1 MFGFAHTSMDDVAA
15 ACGITKLIVYR
26 HFESKEVLYRE
37 ILEQVFHQL
46 GEELEAELA
55 LPAHHGLGPRTLLT
69 VAREDP
75 SAFFLLWRHA
85 SHEPGFEAYAH
96 DLRAVAVTVVR
107 RLMAID
113 SGDECLD
120 AWRAETLFAWLVE
133 ATLTWLERG
142 DPLRDE
148 EFVQR
153 TSAALSALR
162 DSLLRPILPL
172 RPLLRPLAGTLRR
185 DRSVR
190 TEHDNSGLSTND
202 CPDRQ
207 PTSWVQ
213 I

>member
-1 MFGFAHTSMDDVAA
+1 MAPRRHSPCSASLTHPWTTSPRHAA
-15 ACGITKLIVYR
+15 ITKLIVYR

-37 ILEQVFHQL
+37 ILEQVFHRL

-55 LPAHHGLGPRTLLT
+55 LPAHQGLGPRTLLT

-120 AWRAETLFAWLVE
+120 SWRAETLFAWLVE

-153 TSAALSALR
+153 TSAAQRCR
-162 DSLLRPILPL
+162 DSLLRSVLPL
-172 RPLLRPLAGTLRR
+172 RRLAPAAPGP
-185 DRSVR
+185 SVR
-190 TEHDNSGLSTND
+190 TRPPQLD
-202 CPDRQ
+202 
-207 PTSWVQ
+207 
-213 I
+213 